1 MTFQTPV
8 ELGLHLKE
16 IRKSQGFR
24 QEDVASYCDISDRTV
39 RNIEQ
44 GAAGTKSR
52 FIFTIAQEL
61 GVKLFVCGKNNNEYQ
76 WVDRFN
82 TLGKL
87 IKQIRK
93 LQGIR
98 QEDLA
103 AIVGCQHTI
112 LGKIERGDDSV
123 SIATVLSVL
132 KELGLELTDGQ
143 NTYKEKE
150 PLK

>member
-1 MTFQTPV
+1 MTFQTPE

-16 IRKSQGFR
+16 IRKNQGFR
-24 QEDVASYCDISDRTV
+24 QEDLAAYCDISDRTV

-44 GAAGTKSR
+44 GATGTKSR

-61 GVKLFVCGKNNNEYQ
+61 GVKFFLSGKNNNEYQ
-76 WVDRFN
+76 WVVSFE
-82 TLGKL
+82 TLGQQ
-87 IKQIRK
+87 IKHLRK
-93 LQGIR
+93 QQRIR

-123 SIATVLSVL
+123 SIATVLDVL
-132 KELGLELTDGQ
+132 KELGLELTGGQ
-143 NTYKEKE
+143 NTNIEKDA
-150 PLK
+150 LK

>member
-1 MTFQTPV
+1 VTFQTPV
-8 ELGLHLKE
+8 ELGLRLKE

-24 QEDVASYCDISDRTV
+24 QEDVAAYCGISDRTV

-61 GVKLFVCGKNNNEYQ
+61 GLKLFVCGKSKEEHQ
-76 WVDRFN
+76 WIDSFQA
-82 TLGKL
+82 LGQK
-87 IKQIRK
+87 IKQVRK
-93 LQGIR
+93 QQKIR

-123 SIATVLSVL
+123 SIATVLGVL
-132 KELGLELTDGQ
+132 KELGLELTDAH
-143 NTYKEKE
+143 NTYKEKDT
-150 PLK
+150 LT

>member
-8 ELGLHLKE
+8 ELGLCLKE

-24 QEDVASYCDISDRTV
+24 QEDLASYCEVSDRTV

-52 FIFTIAQEL
+52 FIFTITQEL
-61 GVKLFVCGKNNNEYQ
+61 GLKLFVCGKDSEEYQ
-76 WVDRFN
+76 WVDCFK
-82 TLGKL
+82 TLGQK
-87 IKQIRK
+87 IKQVRK
-93 LQGIR
+93 QQKIR

-123 SIATVLSVL
+123 SIATVLGVL
-132 KELGLELTDGQ
+132 KELGLELTDAQ
-143 NTYKEKE
+143 NNDKEKE
-150 PLK
+150 PLT